1 MSCKL
6 FRILLIQP
14 IYYQQ
19 QTTHLKFDLCLLL
32 LCCVALLLLLLLA
45 ARVAQRR
52 AYHQHEWGAVCAFG
66 YCIMFVHARG
76 SRDEMNNERRAPLSH
91 RGNNSLTHSLA
102 VAATD
107 RSKNT
112 YSANRF
118 HIYSGGGSNFK
129 TRRNKMV
136 RIDGI
141 NMECKK
147 ADCRRDPTREREDTS
162 WSLCV
167 LFPGDRDQTTASQYL
182 FSTSLCS
189 CRFFK
194 AIKRL
199 LQAMFFFF
207 NVLFFRMI

>member
-6 FRILLIQP
+6 FRILLVQP

-32 LCCVALLLLLLLA
+32 LCCVALLLPLA

-52 AYHQHEWGAVCAFG
+52 AYHQHEWGAVYVCAFG
-66 YCIMFVHARG
+66 YCMRVHICAAPETRWIMSDA
-76 SRDEMNNERRAPLSH
+76 H
-91 RGNNSLTHSLA
+91 RSLTVEIIHSLA
-102 VAATD
+102 HLG
-107 RSKNT
+107 SKNT

-136 RIDGI
+136 RIDGAYLYTRVQ
-141 NMECKK
+141 KK
-147 ADCRRDPTREREDTS
+147 VDCRSDGTRWWCS
-162 WSLCV
+162 QAI
-167 LFPGDRDQTTASQYL
+167 DQTTASLNL
-182 FSTSLCS
+182 FSASLCS

-194 AIKRL
+194 TIKRL
-199 LQAMFFFF
+199 LQATPFFTIF
-207 NVLFFRMI
+207 